1 MACVRVVTDSTAHLD
16 PEVVEKLGITVLP
29 MRIQIGAETLTDGPN
44 FDKEMFF
51 RQMARSSVPPRSVPL
66 PVQVFEEIYEEL
78 NQTTDHI
85 FSLHVSSSLC
95 DAWAVA
101 RQAASRLLGRCEI
114 AVVDSKTVSVGLGI
128 LVKAAAEAA
137 AEGQSLGDVV
147 RIIRGMIRRVY
158 LVFFVET
165 LDYLEREGRIR
176 PAQALLGT
184 MLNIKPFLTMEE
196 GELIPMEKVRFR
208 DKAVDK
214 LFEFVAEF
222 SSIEQIAILQSTP
235 RPTEETRLL
244 LERMDM
250 TFPGLEVPIVV
261 YGPTL
266 ASHLG
271 LGALGVIVFEGG
283 EEAL

>member
-271 LGALGVIVFEGG
+271 LGALGVIVFEGREG
-283 EEAL
+283 SL

>member
-244 LERMDM
+244 MERMDM

-283 EEAL
+283 EGAL

>member
-1 MACVRVVTDSTAHLD
+1 MRNVRVVTDSTAHLE
-16 PEVVEKLGITVLP
+16 PEDVERLDITVLP
-29 MRIQIGAETLTDGPN
+29 MRIKIDGQTLVDGPDL
-44 FDKEMFF
+44 DKEMFF
-51 RQMARSSVPPRSVPL
+51 QQMTHSSAPPRSVPPPL
-66 PVQVFEEIYEEL
+66 EVFEETFEEL
-78 NQTTDHI
+78 SRTTDYI

-95 DAWAVA
+95 DVCAVA
-101 RQAASRLLGRCEI
+101 RQAASTMLGRCEI
-114 AVVDSKTVSVGLGI
+114 IIVDSQTISVGLGI

-137 AEGQSLGDVV
+137 AEGESLDSIV
-147 RIIRGMIRRVY
+147 RIIRGMIQRIYV
-158 LVFFVET
+158 VFFVET

-214 LFEFVAEF
+214 LFEFIAEF
-222 SSIEQIAILQSTP
+222 SDIEQIAVLQSTP
-235 RPTEETRLL
+235 RPTEETKLL
-244 LERMDM
+244 LERLDM
-250 TFPGLEVPIVV
+250 MFPGIKVPLVV

-271 LGALGVIVFEGG
+271 AEALGVVVFEG
-283 EEAL
+283 EEGRL

>member
-85 FSLHVSSSLC
+85 FSLHVSSSLS

-244 LERMDM
+244 MERMDM

>member
-78 NQTTDHI
+78 NQIIDHI
-85 FSLHVSSSLC
+85 FSLHVSSSLS

-283 EEAL
+283 EGAL

>member
-85 FSLHVSSSLC
+85 FSLHVSSSLS

>member
-1 MACVRVVTDSTAHLD
+1 MAYVRVVTDSTAHLD

-85 FSLHVSSSLC
+85 FSLHVSSSLS

-137 AEGQSLGDVV
+137 AEGQSLGDIV

-196 GELIPMEKVRFR
+196 GELIPMEKVHFR

-222 SSIEQIAILQSTP
+222 SIIEQIAILQSTP

-271 LGALGVIVFEGG
+271 LGALGVIVFEGREG
-283 EEAL
+283 AL

>member
-283 EEAL
+283 EGAL

>member
-1 MACVRVVTDSTAHLD
+1 MRHVRVVTDSTVHLD
-16 PEVVEKLGITVLP
+16 PEVIERLNITVLP
-29 MRIQIGAETLTDGPN
+29 MQIHVDGQALVDGPN
-44 FDKEMFF
+44 LDKEMFF
-51 RQMARSSVPPRSVPL
+51 RQMARLSVPPRSVPPSL
-66 PVQVFEEIYEEL
+66 EVFKETYEEL
-78 NQTTDHI
+78 SQTTAHI
-85 FSLHVSSSLC
+85 LSLHVSSSLSDVC
-95 DAWAVA
+95 AVA
-101 RQAASRLLGRCEI
+101 RQAASPMLGRCEI
-114 AVVDSKTVSVGLGI
+114 AVVDSQTISVGLGI

-137 AEGQSLGDVV
+137 AKGQSLDSIV
-147 RIIRGMIRRVY
+147 RTVRGMIQRIYV
-158 LVFFVET
+158 VFFVET

-222 SSIEQIAILQSTP
+222 SDIEQIAVLQSTP
-235 RPTEETRLL
+235 RPTEETKLL
-244 LERMDM
+244 LERLEIM
-250 TFPGLEVPIVV
+250 FPGLEVPIVV

-271 LGALGVIVFEGG
+271 VGALGIIVFEG
-283 EEAL
+283 EEGML

>member
-1 MACVRVVTDSTAHLD
+1 MACVRVVTDSTVHLD

-85 FSLHVSSSLC
+85 FSLHVSSSLS

-196 GELIPMEKVRFR
+196 GELIPMEKVHFR

-283 EEAL
+283 EGAL

>member
-1 MACVRVVTDSTAHLD
+1 MTHVRVVTDSTIHLD
-16 PEVVEKLGITVLP
+16 PEDIERLDIIVLP
-29 MRIQIGAETLTDGPN
+29 MQIHVDNQTFTDEPD

-51 RQMARSSVPPRSVPL
+51 RQMAHSPIPPRSMPPPL
-66 PVQVFEEIYEEL
+66 EVFEKTYEEL
-78 NQTTDHI
+78 TRTTDCVL
-85 FSLHVSSSLC
+85 SLHVSSSLSDVC
-95 DAWAVA
+95 AVA
-101 RQAASRLLGRCEI
+101 RQAARPMLGRCEI
-114 AVVDSKTVSVGLGI
+114 IVVDSQTVSVGLGI

-137 AEGQSLGDVV
+137 AEGQSLDNIV
-147 RIIRGMIRRVY
+147 RLIRGMIQRIY
-158 LVFFVET
+158 MIFFVET

-222 SSIEQIAILQSTP
+222 SDIEQIAILQSSP
-235 RPTEETRLL
+235 RPTEETKLL
-244 LERMDM
+244 LERLEM
-250 TFPGLEVPIVV
+250 TFPGLEVPLVV

-271 LGALGVIVFEGG
+271 VGALGIAVLEG
-283 EEAL
+283 EEGTL